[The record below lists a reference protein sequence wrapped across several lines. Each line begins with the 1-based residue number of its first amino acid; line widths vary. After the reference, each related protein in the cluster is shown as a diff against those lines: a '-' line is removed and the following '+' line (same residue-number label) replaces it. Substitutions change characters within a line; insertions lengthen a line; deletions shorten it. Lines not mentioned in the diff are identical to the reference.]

1 MKLQSKSLTRLTN
14 KDTKNGEEVLAG
26 CTNQGEWKKRK
37 TAYLNVEAWH
47 GGSFTPKN
55 IGVSGQVPIDLTG
68 SDRESCE
75 EVK

>member
-1 MKLQSKSLTRLTN
+1 LLARVCN
-14 KDTKNGEEVLAG
+14 KETKNGEEVLAG

-47 GGSFTPKN
+47 SCSFTPIN
-55 IGVSGQVPIDLTG
+55 MSGQVPIDLTG
-68 SDRESCE
+68 SDRKSCE